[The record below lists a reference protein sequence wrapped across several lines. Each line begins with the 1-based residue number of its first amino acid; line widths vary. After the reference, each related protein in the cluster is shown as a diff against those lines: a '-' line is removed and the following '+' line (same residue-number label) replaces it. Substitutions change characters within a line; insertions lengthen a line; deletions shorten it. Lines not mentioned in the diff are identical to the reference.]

1 MSALAPR
8 AVFVIRESDYEALVA
23 RHATRGQARFF
34 LEMRGQ
40 KLEELEARHRRFLD
54 ALKTARA
61 AVPATW
67 RQALVQRPDLDRF
80 LFADGDIVVAVG
92 QDGLIANTAKY
103 VRGQPVI
110 GVNPMPD
117 LYDGVLARF
126 APADVKRALPA
137 LAAKEMALERRTMVE
152 AGLDSGET
160 LTALNE
166 LFVGHGSH
174 QSARYL
180 LKADGREERQSSSG
194 LIVASGTGATGW
206 ARSIMEATGARIAIS
221 PEERALAY
229 FVREPFPSRAT
240 GTLLR
245 SGKLA
250 DGALAV
256 RSEMNTGGVIFADG
270 MERDFLPFD
279 WGKIA
284 TLKVSGR
291 VLNLAKL

>member
-40 KLEELEARHRRFLD
+40 KLEELEARHLRFLD